1 MPDFGRVLSA
11 LTVASGRRRDAAH
24 GAAGVDGAGSQ
35 AGTAGRRA
43 AGAALAP
50 GPVAGPGQVV
60 LPARPGGRA
69 FARVLAL
76 LPPGTVGVGAGLA
89 VLGAGS
95 YAHLAVAGHSLPVA
109 AMAQMSVLWS
119 VVYLLGLGVFFPV
132 EQELTRLVAARAAA
146 GQGAAPVVR
155 RGAAAAAALLGVVLL
170 ILVLAAGPLAGRLF
184 DGDTALIPVAGSAA
198 LALAV
203 TSVSRGTL
211 AGLGR
216 FDVYGRQLAADGGL
230 RVLLACGLG
239 AAGVRSAAAF
249 GLILTVAPLVAVAG
263 TARPLLAGL
272 HPGPELPWRAVRGR
286 LALLLATMLLA
297 QVVISAA
304 VLNIRVLSPGRPAV
318 VGALLAA
325 VVLARIPLFVF
336 TPVQTALLPGLC
348 GALAVG
354 DRARFRLLLGRACA
368 AVLVLGVTGGLLL
381 TLAGPWLIR
390 VLFGAHAP
398 LPRSVF
404 GGLAAGVLAYLLAL
418 VLGQGAQAQSRHAG
432 QVLAWLAGAVVLA
445 AVTLGPGTALT
456 RVTVAFA
463 AGSVTVVLVLAA
475 VLAAGATGLALRGP
489 RHGNR
494 KPHQ

>member
-1 MPDFGRVLSA
+1 MPD
-11 LTVASGRRRDAAH
+11 VASGL
-24 GAAGVDGAGSQ
+24 GAGTGP
-35 AGTAGRRA
+35 AVRA
-43 AGAALAP
+43 
-50 GPVAGPGQVV
+50 
-60 LPARPGGRA
+60 ARPGA
-69 FARVLAL
+69 WPLARVLAL
-76 LPPGTVGVGAGLA
+76 LPPGTVAVGAGLA
-89 VLGAGS
+89 VLGGGS

-132 EQELTRLVAARAAA
+132 EQELTRLVAARTAA
-146 GQGAAPVVR
+146 GQGAAPVVQ
-155 RGAAAAAALLGVVLL
+155 RGAAAAAALLAVVLL
-170 ILVLAAGPLAGRLF
+170 AMAMATGPLAGRLF
-184 DGDTALIPVAGSAA
+184 DGDTGLVPVAAAAA

-230 RVLLACGLG
+230 RVIFAVGLG

-249 GLILTVAPLVAVAG
+249 GLILTAAPLLAVAG

-272 HPGPELPWRAVRGR
+272 RPGPALPWRAVRGR
-286 LALLLATMLLA
+286 LALLLTTMLLA

-304 VLNIRVLSPGRPAV
+304 VLDIRVLSPGRPAV

-325 VVLARIPLFVF
+325 VVLARIPLFAF

-368 AVLVLGVTGGLLL
+368 AVLVLGVTGGVVL

-390 VLFGAHAP
+390 VLFGAHAA
-398 LPRSVF
+398 LPKASF
-404 GGLAAGVLAYLLAL
+404 AGLGIGVLGYLLAL
-418 VLGQGAQAQSRHAG
+418 VLGQGAQARSRHAG
-432 QVLAWLAGAVVLA
+432 QVLAWLAGAAVLA

-463 AGSVTVVLVLAA
+463 AGSATVAGVLTVVLLARR
-475 VLAAGATGLALRGP
+475 AGQR
-489 RHGNR
+489 
-494 KPHQ
+494 